1 MCNSICIWLIQI
13 YYQDTDVFSK
23 EMHFFKTLLSI
34 TFIQHIFAGII
45 LIFFKRI
52 KEFYSHAAFSIFFL
66 HSKLDYSNS
75 SMYWYSLKLSKK
87 EMKLHQNVKRVS
99 LNYYLLYFKMQLIR
113 KISKLPRNSNWRKY
127 IPKS

>member
-1 MCNSICIWLIQI
+1 MF
-13 YYQDTDVFSK
+13 FSK

-87 EMKLHQNVKRVS
+87 RDETASKCEKSFAKLLS
-99 LNYYLLYFKMQLIR
+99 DIFKMQLIR
-113 KISKLPRNSNWRKY
+113 KISKLPRNSN
-127 IPKS
+127 